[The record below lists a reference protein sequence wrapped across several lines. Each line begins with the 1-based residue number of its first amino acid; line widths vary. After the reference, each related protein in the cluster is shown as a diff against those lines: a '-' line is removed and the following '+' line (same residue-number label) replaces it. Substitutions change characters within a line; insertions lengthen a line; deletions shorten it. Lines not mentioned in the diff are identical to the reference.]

1 MTRFRSGTRV
11 TPDERSPFRLERE
24 ISDQGG
30 MASVY
35 EATVVD
41 NEIRERDGKRVAL
54 KIARVGES
62 NDDLFETFLRRETE
76 LLTKLRHPGVV
87 RVFPIRQG
95 GKWRNV
101 ARATNLPGEPFYFAM
116 ELLNRNLKD
125 IISDRRFNLP
135 WRVEALYQ
143 VAMTLDFIHL
153 CGLVHRDLKP
163 ENIMFRGEVNPKT
176 MPQTVLI
183 DFGLGEKGRKQGDVQ
198 AATLSHAS
206 PERILAFQ
214 QGSHTTRIDHPD
226 RVDVW
231 AFGVIA
237 YEVLTGLY
245 PFGETES
252 RTELTDRILYKQPF
266 EMRDMPPNLRRLIES
281 MLAKNPEKRPTM
293 QEVVERLETDI
304 EYTSPRI

>member
-1 MTRFRSGTRV
+1 MVAPSN
-11 TPDERSPFRLERE
+11 SPFRLERE

-35 EATVVD
+35 EATVID

-54 KIARVGES
+54 KIARVGEE
-62 NDDLFETFLRRETE
+62 NDALFETFLRRETD

-95 GKWRNV
+95 GKWRNI

-116 ELLNRNLKD
+116 ELLSRNLKE
-125 IISDRRFNLP
+125 IVSERRFGLP
-135 WRVEALYQ
+135 WRVEVLYQ
-143 VAMTLDFIHL
+143 VAMTLDFVHL

-163 ENIMFRGEVNPKT
+163 ENIMFRGEISPKT
-176 MPQTVLI
+176 IPQAVLI
-183 DFGLGEKGRKQGDVQ
+183 DFGLGEKGRRPGDIQ

-214 QGSHTTRIDHPD
+214 QRTTKIEHPD
-226 RVDVW
+226 KVDVW

-237 YEVLTGLY
+237 YELVTGLY
-245 PFGETES
+245 PFGETDS

-266 EMRDMPPNLRRLIES
+266 EMRDVPPNLRRLIED
-281 MLAKNPEKRPTM
+281 MLMKNPQSRPTM

-304 EYTSPRI
+304 EYTAPRI

>member
-1 MTRFRSGTRV
+1 MPRFRSGTMV
-11 TPDERSPFRLERE
+11 TPGNSPFRLERE

-35 EATVVD
+35 EATVID

-54 KIARVGES
+54 KIARVGEE
-62 NDDLFETFLRRETE
+62 NDALFETFLRRETD

-87 RVFPIRQG
+87 RVLPIRQG

-116 ELLNRNLKD
+116 ELLSRNLKD

-135 WRVEALYQ
+135 WRVEVLYQ
-143 VAMTLDFIHL
+143 VAVTLDFVHL

-163 ENIMFRGEVNPKT
+163 ENVMFRGEIGPKT
-176 MPQTVLI
+176 IPQAVLI
-183 DFGLGEKGRKQGDVQ
+183 DFGLGESRRRPGDIQ

-214 QGSHTTRIDHPD
+214 QRTNQIEHPD
-226 RVDVW
+226 KVDVW

-237 YEVLTGLY
+237 YELVTGLY
-245 PFGETES
+245 PFGETDS

-266 EMRDMPPNLRRLIES
+266 EMRDVPPNLRKLIEA
-281 MLAKNPEKRPTM
+281 MLAKNPQSRPAM

-304 EYTSPRI
+304 EYTAPRI